1 MIGRAP
7 NLLDR
12 VLHQG
17 NERMI
22 AHHLG
27 QVLADGGNG
36 AMRRIVED
44 RGRHARNTAMV
55 AQRGQQ
61 RLRPVHWQPGQTV
74 IQCGQMA
81 GIPVHHLVGKGHE
94 QRLVQRLTMDAT
106 RQAVAVEGNIA
117 LGAGPVGRGR
127 TIQRPGGLV
136 GRVPEHRV
144 VLHLTIDDSQLTVNG
159 GRVAQVVQGRDAVAQ
174 HHVRQQLSIHPH
186 ARRAHGMR
194 AVQTLHIA
202 ADHATEAADIVALHR
217 IIAVQARGHGRLGE
231 RAELEQYHA
240 AIDTPAQGMHA
251 REVAAQR
258 AARIDDGGGQ
268 AAMGALRGSNQD
280 RQGIAGQDQG
290 GGTRGCLSR
299 HDVFRKMRYRNGFP
313 GVSERECLGGRH
325 GRRRRSV
332 MRREG
337 DPSHADSGR
346 FRNPVRAGAFPVPS
360 DRPACVHPACRCPAA
375 AASAREQ
382 KA

>member
-1 MIGRAP
+1 
-7 NLLDR
+7 
-12 VLHQG
+12 
-17 NERMI
+17 
-22 AHHLG
+22 
-27 QVLADGGNG
+27 
-36 AMRRIVED
+36 
-44 RGRHARNTAMV
+44 
-55 AQRGQQ
+55 
-61 RLRPVHWQPGQTV
+61 
-74 IQCGQMA
+74 
-81 GIPVHHLVGKGHE
+81 
-94 QRLVQRLTMDAT
+94 MDAT
-106 RQAVAVEGNIA
+106 RQTVAVEGNIS

-144 VLHLTIDDSQLTVNG
+144 VLHLTLDDSQLTVNG
-159 GRVAQVVQGRDAVAQ
+159 GRAAQVVQGRDAVAQ
-174 HHVRQQLSIHPH
+174 HHVGKQLAVHPH

-231 RAELEQYHA
+231 RAELEQHHA
-240 AIDTPAQGMHA
+240 AVDAPTQGMHA